1 MSMARRYRSYAAQS
15 AARFSPRSET
25 PGRLLSVSR
34 SEVEP
39 LRPLPRMNAKRCA
52 HRSHAAAEG
61 SAAADDAT
69 AATFALRL
77 GAQGNT
83 RTKTMKA
90 FPEEAFLEIVKA
102 I

>member
-1 MSMARRYRSYAAQS
+1 MGDYDLMTIAD
-15 AARFSPRSET
+15 FP
-25 PGRLLSVSR
+25 
-34 SEVEP
+34 
-39 LRPLPRMNAKRCA
+39 
-52 HRSHAAAEG
+52 
-61 SAAADDAT
+61 DDAT

>member
-1 MSMARRYRSYAAQS
+1 MPIYISLVSYTESGLRDIKKSPERLAAARREAADLGGTIDKVYLTMGDS
-15 AARFSPRSET
+15 DLMTIADFP
-25 PGRLLSVSR
+25 
-34 SEVEP
+34 
-39 LRPLPRMNAKRCA
+39 
-52 HRSHAAAEG
+52 
-61 SAAADDAT
+61 DDAT

-77 GAQGNT
+77 GAHGHA

>member
-1 MSMARRYRSYAAQS
+1 MPIYITLVNYTELGLRNIKKSPERLAVARR
-15 AARFSPRSET
+15 E
-25 PGRLLSVSR
+25 
-34 SEVEP
+34 
-39 LRPLPRMNAKRCA
+39 
-52 HRSHAAAEG
+52 AEG
-61 SAAADDAT
+61 LGGKIDKVYLKMGDCDLMKIVDFPDDAT

-90 FPEEAFLEIVKA
+90 FLEEVFLEIVKA

>member
-1 MSMARRYRSYAAQS
+1 MPIYISLVNYTESRLRDIKKS
-15 AARFSPRSET
+15 
-25 PGRLLSVSR
+25 PGRL
-34 SEVEP
+34 
-39 LRPLPRMNAKRCA
+39 
-52 HRSHAAAEG
+52 AAARHEAEEFG
-61 SAAADDAT
+61 GMIDKVYLTIADFPDDAT

-90 FPEEAFLEIVKA
+90 FPEEAFLGIVKA

>member
-1 MSMARRYRSYAAQS
+1 MPLYISLVNYTELGLCDIKKSPERLAFARR
-15 AARFSPRSET
+15 E
-25 PGRLLSVSR
+25 
-34 SEVEP
+34 
-39 LRPLPRMNAKRCA
+39 
-52 HRSHAAAEG
+52 AEELG
-61 SAAADDAT
+61 GKIDKVYLTMGDCDLMTIADFPDDAT

-77 GAQGNT
+77 GAKGNT